1 MQEGDVDL
9 RGEAKNLVLSELK
22 KNGGI
27 NFMRANIK
35 KSILDI
41 ISREKENIKQKLD
54 FDFMTPLHRL
64 NKSKEIILVC
74 QLIKEFLK
82 FYEMEYT
89 LPAFEN

>member
-22 KNGGI
+22 KNGVI

-54 FDFMTPLHRL
+54 FDFMTPLHR
-64 NKSKEIILVC
+64 
-74 QLIKEFLK
+74 
-82 FYEMEYT
+82 
-89 LPAFEN
+89 